1 VQKFA
6 IFVMSDTLGSII
18 KECDPPKNQGA
29 SADSSGGVGEIGG
42 YSQQK
47 ADRIQSRVNY
57 SKANKK

>member
-1 VQKFA
+1 
-6 IFVMSDTLGSII
+6 MSDTLGSII
-18 KECDPPKNQGA
+18 KECDPPKNQES
-29 SADSSGGVGEIGG
+29 SADSGVSG